1 MQHKGAE
8 KITDVLTPLAASYLF
23 GRSGEA
29 VRTAARKGHVAS
41 PFSFWFDGK
50 EIRMLDLKSALD
62 YWGRDTAS
70 RGFKNLENE
79 LRQMRSYGKHVTV
92 DIFGDKYR
100 ILHAG
105 SALVVPSNPPMGEYL
120 ERQ

>member
-1 MQHKGAE
+1 MQHEGAE
-8 KITDVLTPLAASYLF
+8 KVTDVLTPLAASYLF

-62 YWGRDTAS
+62 YWGRDTAA
-70 RGFKNLENE
+70 RGFKNLEDE
-79 LRQMRSYGKHVTV
+79 LQQMRSYGEHVTV
-92 DIFGDKYR
+92 DIFGDTYR

-105 SALVVPSNPPMGEYL
+105 SALVVPASPPMGKYL
-120 ERQ
+120 ER